1 MSLKRF
7 IKTQVLSSYNKDS
20 KEIEKKENKENVFN
34 DNIDDRI
41 GVFKSKE
48 SIIFLIGVV
57 SIFFSS
63 IISVFAAN
71 YLYSSSEVSF
81 DNSSSG
87 ISSDNVQGAI

>member
-7 IKTQVLSSYNKDS
+7 IKTQVLSSYNK
-20 KEIEKKENKENVFN
+20 E
-34 DNIDDRI
+34 RI
-41 GVFKSKE
+41 V
-48 SIIFLIGVV
+48 FLIGVV

>member
-1 MSLKRF
+1 MSLKHF

-20 KEIEKKENKENVFN
+20 KEIEKKENVFN

-48 SIIFLIGVV
+48 RIIFLIGVV